1 MSTSRHMLL
10 GIFFAVAIA
19 ILGYFTLFMADV
31 SFFGEKTRMRTVLQE
46 AQYDGEPCE
55 GLGVET
61 MQCEDEPCSNCTEPL
76 VVVERCNCPRICLH
90 VAQPDS
96 CSDPVVCE
104 GT

>member
-1 MSTSRHMLL
+1 MLMMSCCTVPCVWSSWDAWSPCSHTC
-10 GIFFAVAIA
+10 G
-19 ILGYFTLFMADV
+19 T
-31 SFFGEKTRMRTVLQE
+31 GEKTRMRTVLQE

-90 VAQPDS
+90 VAQPES
-96 CSDPVVCE
+96 CSEPVVCE